1 MSKRSYARLVLL
13 ILVMAFALTGCRNSY
28 QAELEELQQKYGSL
42 STQYYA
48 LSENYNELESAY
60 NKLQEEYEKLQNLP
74 DIVVSLIDDRDKI
87 IDLALYPSLE
97 ESQKAYAEYFC
108 TIGSSVHQY
117 NVTITC
123 NSEEKLDDIYWVC
136 DDGRIESVMDR
147 VSSVDN
153 TYILKVTT
161 HVQYIHSLI
170 IQYSDKTAYTSFYG
184 TYHID

>member
-1 MSKRSYARLVLL
+1 MSKRSYVRLVLI
-13 ILVMAFALTGCRNSY
+13 ILVMAFALTGCGNSY
-28 QAELEELQQKYGSL
+28 QAELEELQQKYSQL
-42 STQYYA
+42 EEDYA
-48 LSENYNELESAY
+48 
-60 NKLQEEYEKLQNLP
+60 KLQEEYEKIQNLP

-123 NSEEKLDDIYWVC
+123 NSEEKLDDIYLVC